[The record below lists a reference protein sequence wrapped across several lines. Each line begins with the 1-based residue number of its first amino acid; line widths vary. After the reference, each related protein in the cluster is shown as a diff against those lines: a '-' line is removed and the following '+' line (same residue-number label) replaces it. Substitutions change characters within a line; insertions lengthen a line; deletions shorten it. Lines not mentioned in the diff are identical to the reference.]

1 MKNSRALHVLIA
13 TLAFGLAADALSA
26 QTAEGR
32 PMYEL
37 PTLSVIVAGTTP
49 TDSRAEALYADGRWN
64 EAAQVYREAAE
75 ARASGDAKAYEAYD
89 MAARLYFYG
98 RNFGAARKMME
109 RAAELAE
116 ATGDVVS
123 AAYRH
128 VDAAFIAVW
137 EGYPGRRRDHVAAAE
152 AHAAREG
159 FGEEHVRRI
168 RALIYGI
175 SSLPVTEES
184 AEASARS

>member
-1 MKNSRALHVLIA
+1 MKNSRALQIMVGAI
-13 TLAFGLAADALSA
+13 AFGVAADTLPA
-26 QTAEGR
+26 QTEGR

-37 PTLSVIVAGTTP
+37 PTLSVIVASTSPLDT
-49 TDSRAEALYADGRWN
+49 RAEALYAGGRWN
-64 EAAQVYREAAE
+64 EAARVYQDAAE
-75 ARASGDAKAYEAYD
+75 DRPSGDAKAYEAYD

-98 RNFGAARKMME
+98 RNFGTAREMME
-109 RAAELAE
+109 RAAKVAE

-137 EGYPGRRRDHVAAAE
+137 EGYPGSRREHVAAAE

-159 FGEEHVRRI
+159 VGEEHVRRI

-175 SSLPVTEES
+175 NSLPVTEKS
-184 AEASARS
+184 AEANARS